1 MKYFETLRSRLDKLK
16 ASKIFETSIVLVI
29 MASAVMVGAST
40 YSLESSTLRVMSI
53 LDSLVTAIFVVE
65 ITIRLLAEKRW
76 RDFFKVGWNIFDF
89 VIVAISLI
97 PIDES
102 EMVLVARLV
111 RIFRVLR
118 LVSFVPELRS
128 IITSLI
134 RALPKIGYV
143 AILMFIIFYIYGTV
157 GSILFEDINNEL
169 WGNVSISMLTLFRIA
184 TFEDWTDVMYE
195 TMNVYAMSWIF
206 YLSFIF
212 LIAFVFLNMMVGI
225 VVDQLGR
232 DRDAELKSEHDFE
245 VELEN
250 NYHKAVLEKLEKMEA
265 LLKENGITV
274 KK

>member
-40 YSLESSTLRVMSI
+40 YSLESSTLRVMSV

-245 VELEN
+245 LELEN
-250 NYHKAVLEKLEKMEA
+250 NYHKAVLEKLEKMES
-265 LLKENGITV
+265 LLEEKGITF

>member
-1 MKYFETLRSRLDKLK
+1 VKYFETLRSRLDKLK

-40 YSLESSTLRVMSI
+40 YSLESSTLRVMSV

-245 VELEN
+245 LELEN
-250 NYHKAVLEKLEKMEA
+250 NYHKAVLEKLEKMES
-265 LLKENGITV
+265 LLEEKGITF

>member
-1 MKYFETLRSRLDKLK
+1 VKYFETLRSRLDKLK

-40 YSLESSTLRVMSI
+40 YSLESSTLRVMSV

-245 VELEN
+245 LELEN

-265 LLKENGITV
+265 LLKEKGITF

>member
-1 MKYFETLRSRLDKLK
+1 VKYFETLRSRLDKLK

-29 MASAVMVGAST
+29 MASAIMVGAST
-40 YSLESSTLRVMSI
+40 YPLESGTVRVISM
-53 LDSLVTAIFVVE
+53 LDSFVTAIFVVE
-65 ITIRLLAEKRW
+65 ISIRLLAEKRW

-97 PIDES
+97 PVDES

-157 GSILFEDINNEL
+157 GSILFENINQEL

-195 TMNVYAMSWIF
+195 TMDVYGMSWMY

-232 DRDAELKSEHDFE
+232 DRDAEMKKEHDSE
-245 VELEN
+245 IESGN
-250 NYHKAVLEKLEKMEA
+250 NYQKEILEKLEKMET
-265 LLKENGITV
+265 LLKENGIAV

>member
-40 YSLESSTLRVMSI
+40 YSLESSTLRVMSV

-245 VELEN
+245 LELEN

-265 LLKENGITV
+265 LLKEKGITF

>member
-29 MASAVMVGAST
+29 MASAIMVGAST
-40 YSLESSTLRVMSI
+40 YPLESGTVRVISM
-53 LDSLVTAIFVVE
+53 LDSFVTAIFVVE
-65 ITIRLLAEKRW
+65 ISIRLLAEKRW

-97 PIDES
+97 PVDES

-157 GSILFEDINNEL
+157 GSILFENINQEL

-195 TMNVYAMSWIF
+195 TMDVYGMSWMY

-232 DRDAELKSEHDFE
+232 DRDAEMKKEHDSE
-245 VELEN
+245 IESGN
-250 NYHKAVLEKLEKMEA
+250 NYQKEILEKLEKMET
-265 LLKENGITV
+265 LLKENGIAV

>member
-1 MKYFETLRSRLDKLK
+1 VKYFETLRSRLDKLK